1 MNVFLRFVIS
11 LIVAFVAVA
20 IMVAI
25 RNFTGFHS
33 QALTGAVGA
42 IAFMVTWATAKL
54 MSSR

>member
-1 MNVFLRFVIS
+1 MNIFLRFVVS
-11 LIVAFVAVA
+11 LMAGFVAVA

-42 IAFMVTWATAKL
+42 IAFMLTWATTKL
-54 MSSR
+54 VSSR